1 MDLATFGMDNGFV
14 EAKLRGYRS
23 TFLREEHY
31 NQIKNFNNIEEV
43 FQYLQAETDY
53 SEYIDTN
60 NVSIVSLKNAMKKK
74 LSDEFDHIEINCMKQ
89 LSDFI
94 FYLRASYMI
103 DNVMN
108 ILEGL
113 RSGTDFKRLLG
124 AIDPI
129 GYFPELAAI
138 DIAENDLSML
148 YETVIIDTPLSRFF
162 GYYLEYNTS
171 ELKNFAEVEKF
182 FKEEKPEKV
191 RSSLKKIWLEEFIE
205 YCDES
210 KLSRPER
217 DFGAQHARHPDTR
230 GGLQDAAG

>member
-1 MDLATFGMDNGFV
+1 MDLATFGIENGFI

-23 TFLREEHY
+23 TFLKEEHY
-31 NQIKNFNNIEEV
+31 NQIKNFQNLEEV

-53 SEYIDTN
+53 GDYIDTN
-60 NVSIVSLKNAMKKK
+60 SVSIVSLKNAMKKK
-74 LSDEFDHIEINCMKQ
+74 LSDEFDHIEINCTQ
-89 LSDFI
+89 EFSNFI
-94 FYLRASYMI
+94 FYIRSSYMI

-124 AIDPI
+124 SIDPL

-138 DIAENDLSML
+138 DIAENDLSLL
-148 YETVIIDTPLSRFF
+148 YETVIIDTPLSNFF
-162 GYYLEYNTS
+162 ANYLEYNTS

-191 RSSLKKIWLEEFIE
+191 RSSLKKIWLEDFIR
-205 YCDES
+205 YCEGNLNRS
-210 KLSRPER
+210 
-217 DFGAQHARHPDTR
+217 
-230 GGLQDAAG
+230 

>member
-1 MDLATFGMDNGFV
+1 MDNGFV

-23 TFLREEHY
+23 TFLREEQY
-31 NQIKNFNNIEEV
+31 TQIKNFNNLEEV

-53 SEYIDTN
+53 GEYIDAN

-74 LSDEFDHIEINCMKQ
+74 LSDEFDHIEINCTQ
-89 LSDFI
+89 ELSNFI
-94 FYLRASYMI
+94 FYIRASYMI

-113 RSGTDFKRLLG
+113 RSGTDFKRLLA

-138 DIAENDLSML
+138 DIAENDLSLL

-171 ELKNFAEVEKF
+171 ELKNFNEVEKF

-205 YCDES
+205 YCEG
-210 KLSRPER
+210 KL
-217 DFGAQHARHPDTR
+217 TR
-230 GGLQDAAG
+230 SQRNLSQKHDRNLT